1 MNLSDMRWQAQFV
14 LYGGMALLLLS
25 NIMSGRIAAIG
36 QLIWNG

>member
-1 MNLSDMRWQAQFV
+1 MNIGSMRWQAQFV
-14 LYGGMALLLLS
+14 LWGGMALLLLS